1 MHQKSSIMIYLWLM
15 RYGILFF
22 CLSACLSV
30 IGQTDQIDSLRR
42 RLLTETKADTMR
54 AFDLN
59 EMAWQFLDYD
69 TDSTLMYVK
78 KAEALSRKIGYIT
91 GIADAKSTQ
100 GIIYRLDGQTKRA
113 IRLYEEVIELRKQS
127 KRPDR
132 LTGAY
137 ANLGNVYFE
146 NGQAALALKYYQK
159 AYDHAERYG
168 QLENQLVLLNN
179 IGAAYKGAGLYE
191 QALDAFRQGLELNKK
206 FNDDIQE
213 AQLYLNIATVYDQR
227 ELFRES
233 VKYNVHA
240 YRIFKRAANLRQ
252 LSTVVYNLTIA
263 TRMTKDFRRTRFYL
277 QQMDSIAQL
286 LDEDDYT
293 CLLYQTRANYYTEVG
308 RNNDAMSDINKA
320 LQLVD
325 STQDMLLY
333 ANMVLVKSD
342 VYAHLKQFDNA
353 LRFCD
358 LGIELLSRLDQ
369 PIELSKA
376 YLSKSEIS
384 KAKGD
389 FKTALIYYEK
399 AEELRKKI
407 RLDEVSEQIAT
418 MNSLNELDM
427 KDKQIELT
435 NKEKEKVEAE
445 KRRQYAQL
453 IASVIIGLLAVV
465 SLLFS
470 VRAYR
475 VKKKA
480 NVQLNHQKNKIETQK
495 MLIEEKQTEI
505 LDSIHYAKRIQST
518 LLAQEYLIRKYLPE
532 SFIFFQP
539 KDIVSGDFYWATE
552 REGRFYLAV
561 CDSTGHGVPG
571 AFMSLLNISFLSEAI
586 NDRNIREPHEVLNH
600 VRARLIESISQ
611 DGAQDGM
618 DGILLCFDHV
628 AGTITYAAAHNC
640 PVLVVNGE
648 KEEFPADKMPIGK
661 GESTTSFTLHT
672 IAAKPGAMLYLY
684 TDGYADQFGGEKGK
698 KFKYRQLDELLV
710 ANAAQPAA
718 SQQVQLEQTFVRWK
732 GDLEQVD
739 DVTVMGIRLNLL

>member
-1 MHQKSSIMIYLWLM
+1 M

-22 CLSACLSV
+22 CLIACLSV
-30 IGQTDQIDSLRR
+30 FGQTDQIDSLRR
-42 RLLTETKADTMR
+42 RLRTETKADTMR
-54 AFDLN
+54 AWDLN
-59 EMAWQFLDYD
+59 EMAWQFLDYNV
-69 TDSTLMYVK
+69 DSSRVYVK
-78 KAEALSRKIGYIT
+78 KAEALSRKIGYIS
-91 GIADAKSTQ
+91 GIADAKNTQ
-100 GIIYRLDGQTKRA
+100 GVIYRLNNETQQA

-127 KRPDR
+127 KRTDR

-137 ANLGNVYFE
+137 SNLGSVYFD
-146 NGQAALALKYYQK
+146 NNQAALALKYYQK
-159 AYDHAERYG
+159 AYDNAERYG
-168 QLENQLVLLNN
+168 QLDNQLVLLNN

-191 QALDAFRQGLELNKK
+191 QALATFRKGLDLNKQ
-206 FNDDIQE
+206 FNDNMQE

-227 ELFRES
+227 ELYSES
-233 VKYNVHA
+233 IKYNVHA
-240 YRIFKRAANLRQ
+240 YRIFKREANLRQ

-263 TRMTKDFRRTRFYL
+263 TRMTKDFQRTRFYL
-277 QQMDSIAQL
+277 REMDSIAQV

-308 RNNDAMSDINKA
+308 RNAEAMADINKA

-325 STQDMLLY
+325 STQDIVLY
-333 ANMVLVKSD
+333 ANMILVKSD
-342 VYAHLKQFDNA
+342 VYSHLKQFDEA
-353 LRFCD
+353 LKYCD
-358 LGIELLSRLDQ
+358 MGISILQRLDQ
-369 PIELSKA
+369 PLELSKA

-384 KAKGD
+384 KARGD
-389 FKTALIYYEK
+389 YKTALIYYEK
-399 AEELRKKI
+399 SEELRKKI

-445 KRRQYAQL
+445 QKRQYAQL
-453 IASVIIGLLAVV
+453 VGSVIIGLLAMV

-480 NVQLNHQKNKIETQK
+480 NVQLNAQKNEIEAQK

-518 LLAQEYLIRKYLPE
+518 LLAQEYLIRKHLPE

-552 REGRFYLAV
+552 RDGRFYLAV

-618 DGILLCFDHV
+618 DGILLCFDHA
-628 AGTITYAAAHNC
+628 AGTITYSAAHNC
-640 PVLVVNGE
+640 PILVVNGE

-661 GESTTSFTLHT
+661 GERTASFTLHT
-672 IAAKPGAMLYLY
+672 ITAKPGAMLYLY

-698 KFKYRQLDELLV
+698 KFKYRQLDELLA
-710 ANAAQPAA
+710 ANAMQPAA
-718 SQQVQLEQTFVRWK
+718 SQQVQLEQTFLRWK
-732 GDLEQVD
+732 GGLEQVD
-739 DVTVMGIRLNLL
+739 DVTVMGIRLNML